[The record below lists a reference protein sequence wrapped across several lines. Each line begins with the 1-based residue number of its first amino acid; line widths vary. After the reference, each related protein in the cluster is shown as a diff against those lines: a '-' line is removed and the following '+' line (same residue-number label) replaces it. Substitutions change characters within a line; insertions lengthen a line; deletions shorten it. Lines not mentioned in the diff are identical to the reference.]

1 MQSAALVEWFP
12 GDLEASLSGELVQF
26 AALLDTD
33 MIRRQAT
40 RIASQPDATCD
51 DIDVITTGE
60 AVEFRMYRLIREKPR
75 KRGDIAAHGSLSD
88 GHELH
93 WQAFVF
99 EAATN
104 KECTAND
111 DWARTP
117 KHADIDEYRERVA
130 THD

>member
-1 MQSAALVEWFP
+1 MQLCFQMWRYCCAY
-12 GDLEASLSGELVQF
+12 
-26 AALLDTD
+26 
-33 MIRRQAT
+33 I
-40 RIASQPDATCD
+40 
-51 DIDVITTGE
+51 
-60 AVEFRMYRLIREKPR
+60 Y
-75 KRGDIAAHGSLSD
+75 LSD

-93 WQAFVF
+93 WRAFVF

-104 KECTAND
+104 KECPAND